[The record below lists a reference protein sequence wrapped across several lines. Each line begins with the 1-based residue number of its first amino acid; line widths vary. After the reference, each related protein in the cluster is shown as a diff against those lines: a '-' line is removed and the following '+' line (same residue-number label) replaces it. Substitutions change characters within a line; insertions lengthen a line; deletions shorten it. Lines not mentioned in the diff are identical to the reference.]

1 MSDNIP
7 GVVFFGSGPVAA
19 KSLELLSANF
29 NIETIITKPS
39 TIHDMKS
46 KNGTVPVFAVR
57 DKQELD
63 LLFRNTKFKSPLA
76 ILIDF
81 GIIISRGVIDYFPLG
96 IINSHFSL
104 LPEWRGADP
113 ITFAILSGQT
123 QTGVSLM
130 LLDEHMDEGLLL
142 AQSVCD
148 ISKDETTPSLTS
160 KLIQISDSM
169 LKAVVPLYLR
179 HEVTPISQDQVNI
192 AGNKIPSYSR
202 RLTKDDSIIDWTKSA
217 TQLERE
223 IRAYSEWPR
232 SHTTLANREVI
243 IIIATAND
251 MAGKPGIVS
260 VNNKQLFVHC
270 GQGSLEIKRLKPAGK
285 AEMPIEAF
293 LAGYQKFL

>member
-1 MSDNIP
+1 MRDNIP
-7 GVVFFGSGPVAA
+7 RVVFFGSGPVAA
-19 KSLELLSANF
+19 KALELLSVSF
-29 NIETIITKPS
+29 NIEAIITKPA
-39 TIHDMKS
+39 TIHDMKPN
-46 KNGTVPVFAVR
+46 NGMVPTYAVNN
-57 DKQELD
+57 KQELD
-63 LLFRNTKFKSPLA
+63 LLFADTKFKSPLA

-113 ITFAILSGQT
+113 ITFAILSGQA

-160 KLIQISDSM
+160 KLILISDSM
-169 LKAVVPLYLR
+169 LRTVVPLYLDR
-179 HEVTPISQDQVNI
+179 EVTPISQNQVNI
-192 AGNKIPSYSR
+192 VGNKIPSYSR
-202 RLTKDDSIIDWTKSA
+202 KLTKDDGVIDWTKSA

-223 IRAYSEWPR
+223 VRAYSEWPR
-232 SHTTLANREVI
+232 SRTVLANREVI
-243 IIIATAND
+243 VINATAND
-251 MAGKPGIVS
+251 LAGKPGIVFI
-260 VNNKQLFVHC
+260 NNKQLFVHC

-285 AEMPIEAF
+285 SEMPIEAF